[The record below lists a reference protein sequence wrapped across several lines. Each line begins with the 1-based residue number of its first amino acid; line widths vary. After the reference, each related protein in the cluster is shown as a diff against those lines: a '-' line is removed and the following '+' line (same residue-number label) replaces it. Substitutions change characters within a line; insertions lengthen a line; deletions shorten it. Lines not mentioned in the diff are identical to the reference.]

1 MGFYKFGP
9 AGGEVRQKT
18 ITAAIDVTIAIFF
31 DGTSNNKTNTD
42 QHNTYIKLTNK
53 QATGAAL
60 TTDEQT
66 TLKNNVYKK
75 NTADLSSYEND
86 YSNVVKLYLNYK
98 SNNQYQFAKYI
109 EGIGTDDLKKDD
121 SSGGGWGGGKDG
133 IPVKV
138 EKACDLVAQQ
148 LRDIVK
154 VNPNTTIKSLTI
166 DIFGFSR
173 GAAAARNFV
182 YEVTSPEYD
191 AVADSGTVYR
201 HKYGYLGTC
210 FSMYHIQ
217 LATPPIIR
225 FVGLFDTVAS
235 YAEDIFIPDSLSPDS
250 PATDD
255 TPKQFKNDTDQ
266 LHLDAI
272 AEKAIRV
279 IQFTADD
286 EHRGNFPLTTIEK
299 AVFNKRGSTF
309 NLPGVHSDIGGSYTD
324 QITEKN
330 IIILNRP
337 ENELIKEKERLKSE
351 EWFKEN
357 ELKIGLTNLGH
368 GHILHSGNLYSE
380 RIVSNKYSF
389 IPLHFMCKSAIDF
402 TKNSTNAIPF
412 NQKGINI
419 ENQYSILKDSLL
431 NRIKQRLYKQ
441 VFENGAPL
449 IFKYFSEV
457 LKEHHQNY
465 NDKNYSKECNDEIG
479 DQEDLRL
486 LRHKYLH
493 WNANYNESIVVGVGT
508 IHPFYPRLVNGV
520 RIRCE
525 KKG

>member
-18 ITAAIDVTIAIFF
+18 ITSIDVTIALFF
-31 DGTSNNKTNTD
+31 DGTSNNKANTD
-42 QHNTYIKLTNK
+42 QHNAYIKLTNK
-53 QATGAAL
+53 QAAGTAL

-66 TLKNNVYKK
+66 ALKNNVYKK
-75 NTADLSSYEND
+75 NTAELSSYEND
-86 YSNVVKLYLNYK
+86 YSNVVRLYLNYK

-121 SSGGGWGGGKDG
+121 SSGDGWGGGGDG
-133 IPVKV
+133 ILEKV
-138 EKACDLVAQQ
+138 QKACDSVAKQ
-148 LRDIVK
+148 LQDIIK
-154 VNPNTTIKSLTI
+154 ANSNTIIKSLTI
-166 DIFGFSR
+166 DLFGFSR

-182 YEVTSPEYD
+182 YEITRPEYST
-191 AVADSGTVYR
+191 SGDLGMIYYYP
-201 HKYGYLGTC
+201 KYGYLGTC
-210 FSMYHIQ
+210 FNKYKIQ
-217 LATPPIIR
+217 LATQPVIR

-235 YAEDIFIPDSLSPDS
+235 YADGVFTPDSLSTNS
-250 PATDD
+250 PATDE
-255 TPKQFKNDTDQ
+255 TPDQFKNDTAQ
-266 LHLDAI
+266 LHLDTI
-272 AEKAIRV
+272 ADKARQIV
-279 IQFTADD
+279 QFTAAD

-299 AVFNKRGSTF
+299 AVAKKTGVTF
-309 NLPGVHSDIGGSYTD
+309 SLPGVHSDIGGSYTD

-351 EWFKEN
+351 EWFKET

-380 RIVSNKYSF
+380 RVVSNKYSF

-402 TKNSTNAIPF
+402 TNGQNTLIPF
-412 NQKGINI
+412 DLEKIEMDKATAI
-419 ENQYSILKDSLL
+419 ENNKLL
-431 NRIKQRLYKQ
+431 VRIKQRLYKQ
-441 VFENGAPL
+441 VFEKGAPL

-457 LKEHHQNY
+457 LKEHHQNF

-486 LRHKYLH
+486 LRHGYLH
-493 WNANYNESIVVGVGT
+493 WNANYNESIVAGVGT

-520 RIRCE
+520 RKRFE
-525 KKG
+525 NKG